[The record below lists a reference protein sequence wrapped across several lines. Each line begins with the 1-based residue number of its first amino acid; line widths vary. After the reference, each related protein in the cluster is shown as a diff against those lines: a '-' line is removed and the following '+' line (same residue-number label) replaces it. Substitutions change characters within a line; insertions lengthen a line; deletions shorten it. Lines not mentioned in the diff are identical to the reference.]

1 MKGKV
6 RRYTMKDIALAIFVS
21 AGFWK
26 IIEVIVMHFL
36 TKPKVTPETR
46 LLRGIGQ
53 IEIIFFGTKF
63 LEQGYITTEEYDSLK
78 NEIYAPYLE
87 MGGNGLAKKMM
98 EEIEKLPIK

>member
-1 MKGKV
+1 MENLS
-6 RRYTMKDIALAIFVS
+6 DIILAIFVS

-26 IIEVIVMHFL
+26 IIEVLVVHFL

-53 IEIIFFGTKF
+53 IEIVFFGTKF
-63 LEQGYITTEEYDSLK
+63 IEQGYITTEEYDSLK

>member
-1 MKGKV
+1 
-6 RRYTMKDIALAIFVS
+6 MKDVALAIFVS

-26 IIEVIVMHFL
+26 IIEVIVIHFL

-98 EEIEKLPIK
+98 EEIEKLPIKQ

>member
-1 MKGKV
+1 MDGEHTLV
-6 RRYTMKDIALAIFVS
+6 VVLAVIAS
-21 AGFWK
+21 TGFWEFLK
-26 IIEVIVMHFL
+26 FIFQNVIF
-36 TKPKVTPETR
+36 KPKLTPEIR

-87 MGGNGLAKKMM
+87 IGGNGLAKKMM

>member
-1 MKGKV
+1 MENLKE
-6 RRYTMKDIALAIFVS
+6 IILAIFLS

-26 IIEVIVMHFL
+26 VIEVIVTHFL
-36 TKPKVTPETR
+36 TKPKITPETR

-78 NEIYAPYLE
+78 NEIYAPYVE

>member
-1 MKGKV
+1 MGNLKE
-6 RRYTMKDIALAIFVS
+6 IILAIFVS

-26 IIEVIVMHFL
+26 VIEVIVVHFL
-36 TKPKVTPETR
+36 TKPKITPEIR

-63 LEQGYITTEEYDSLK
+63 IEQGYITTEEYDSLK
-78 NEIYAPYLE
+78 NEIYAPYVE

>member
-1 MKGKV
+1 MDGEHLLV
-6 RRYTMKDIALAIFVS
+6 IALAVIAS
-21 AGFWK
+21 TGFWEFLK
-26 IIEVIVMHFL
+26 FIFQNVIF
-36 TKPKVTPETR
+36 KPKLTPEIR

-87 MGGNGLAKKMM
+87 IGGNGLAKKMM

>member
-1 MKGKV
+1 MDGEHTLV
-6 RRYTMKDIALAIFVS
+6 VVLAVIAS
-21 AGFWK
+21 TGFWEFLK
-26 IIEVIVMHFL
+26 FIFQNVIF
-36 TKPKVTPETR
+36 KPKATPEVR

-98 EEIEKLPIK
+98 DEIEKLPIK

>member
-1 MKGKV
+1 MDSETIIV
-6 RRYTMKDIALAIFVS
+6 IVLAVIAS
-21 AGFWK
+21 TGFWEFLK
-26 IIEVIVMHFL
+26 FIFQNVIF
-36 TKPKVTPETR
+36 KPKLTPEIR

>member
-1 MKGKV
+1 MDGEHLLV
-6 RRYTMKDIALAIFVS
+6 IVLAVIAS
-21 AGFWK
+21 TGFWEFLK
-26 IIEVIVMHFL
+26 FIFQNVIF
-36 TKPKVTPETR
+36 KPKLTPEIR

-87 MGGNGLAKKMM
+87 IGGNGLAKKMM

>member
-1 MKGKV
+1 MENLS
-6 RRYTMKDIALAIFVS
+6 DIILAIFVS

-26 IIEVIVMHFL
+26 IIEVLVVHFL
-36 TKPKVTPETR
+36 TKPKITPETR

-53 IEIIFFGTKF
+53 IEIVFFGTKF

-87 MGGNGLAKKMM
+87 IGGNGLAKKMM

>member
-1 MKGKV
+1 MENLS
-6 RRYTMKDIALAIFVS
+6 DIILAIFVS

-26 IIEVIVMHFL
+26 IIEVLVVHFL

-53 IEIIFFGTKF
+53 IEIVFFSTKF
-63 LEQGYITTEEYDSLK
+63 IEQGYITREEYDSIK
-78 NEIYAPYLE
+78 NEIYAPYMEL
-87 MGGNGLAKKMM
+87 GGNGLAKKMM

>member
-1 MKGKV
+1 MGNLKE
-6 RRYTMKDIALAIFVS
+6 IILAIFVS

-26 IIEVIVMHFL
+26 VIEVIVVHFL
-36 TKPKVTPETR
+36 TKPKITPEIR

-63 LEQGYITTEEYDSLK
+63 IEQGYITTEEYDSLK
-78 NEIYAPYLE
+78 NEIYAPYVE
-87 MGGNGLAKKMM
+87 IGGNGLAKKMM

>member
-1 MKGKV
+1 
-6 RRYTMKDIALAIFVS
+6 MKDIALAIFVS

-36 TKPKVTPETR
+36 TKPKVTPEVR

-63 LEQGYITTEEYDSLK
+63 LEQGYITTDEYDSFK
-78 NEIYAPYLE
+78 NEIYTPYLE

-98 EEIEKLPIK
+98 EEIEKLPIKS

>member
-1 MKGKV
+1 MDGEHLLV
-6 RRYTMKDIALAIFVS
+6 IVLAVIAS
-21 AGFWK
+21 TGFWEFLK
-26 IIEVIVMHFL
+26 FIFQNVIF
-36 TKPKVTPETR
+36 KPKLTPEIR

-63 LEQGYITTEEYDSLK
+63 LDQGYITTEEYDSLK
-78 NEIYAPYLE
+78 NEIYGPYVE

>member
-1 MKGKV
+1 MDGEHTLV
-6 RRYTMKDIALAIFVS
+6 VVLAVIAS
-21 AGFWK
+21 TGFWEFLK
-26 IIEVIVMHFL
+26 FIFQNVIF
-36 TKPKVTPETR
+36 KPKLTPEIR

-53 IEIIFFGTKF
+53 IEIIFFGSKF

-87 MGGNGLAKKMM
+87 IGGNGLAKKMM